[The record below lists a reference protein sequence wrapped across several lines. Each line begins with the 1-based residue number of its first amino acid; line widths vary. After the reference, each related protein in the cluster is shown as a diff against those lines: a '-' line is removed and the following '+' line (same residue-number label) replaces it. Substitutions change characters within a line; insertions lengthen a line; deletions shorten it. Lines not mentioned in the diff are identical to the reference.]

1 MAITV
6 ERFIERLSES
16 GLMPAA
22 EISAFQE
29 SLPPDEQPR
38 DVQALAVSLV
48 KAGKLTK
55 YQAKAIYEGKSKAL
69 VFGQY
74 VVLDKLGEGG
84 VGVVL
89 KAQHR
94 RMKRLVAIKVLSAS
108 AMKVA
113 GSIERFYREVEA
125 AAKLSHPNI
134 VTAYDASEHAGMHYL
149 VMEYVE
155 GRDLASLVKER
166 GPLEVGQAVECILQA
181 ARGLQYAHGKGIVHR
196 DIKPSNLLLDK
207 DGTVKILDMG
217 LARIAGSEA
226 SLTGLEQLTAA
237 GQVMGTG
244 DYMSPEQAFDSHN
257 VDVRADIYS
266 LGCTLYRLLTG
277 MPPYARDS
285 LMQTLIAHREAPIP
299 SLAETR
305 PDVPPA
311 LEAVFRKMV
320 AKDPD
325 DRFATSAEV
334 ADAVGPLADGSELA
348 GLTSR
353 VQLTPVAPPTQ
364 AQSPTAGSLPPS
376 LTQMFQEHTPKI
388 FQPPRPTTP
397 RIPIPRQR
405 LVLIAGSACL
415 LLLLVLAIW
424 AVWPRHHGSPPPVPS
439 GALLVDWPQRSRSGG
454 RLWIDKTP
462 VEVPAAGAIAC
473 PCAPGKHEVRAERPR
488 YRPWKQAV
496 EVRPGDRRQVAPV
509 WTPQPYLLI
518 RWTQEE
524 RQGATLQID
533 DCEQDLDAAGV
544 ETTPE
549 RVELPIEPG
558 QHKMR
563 IIRPG
568 FKPFTNDATVGEA
581 LDWIVVPVWTK
592 KVESPAPPANPSET
606 AKPKSQDE
614 LQPGVQPAK
623 TAKPKSEDEPEKSL
637 ADLLKDTKP
646 TKTTE
651 EAEKAEKA
659 ETKPPEKPVPVPG
672 PSEEES
678 RELTKLEAAEARY
691 AKALEPVED
700 LVAAW
705 SFRAALAAIGKVH
718 FDDRADAARLSARSS
733 EVQRLAAFKD
743 RMMAKICEAD
753 PPLTKND
760 LSLRGANGEVIK
772 ADETGI
778 TAKLPSGKVELHAWA
793 DLDEAAWAK
802 ICKRTVDP
810 ASADDWIASALLAI
824 PCGNTALAARC
835 FEKARSLGSDVQPYL
850 TPLAKASLARAMSLL
865 QKKDFA
871 EAETELAAVDKKYGK
886 VPWVLS
892 HKIILDVAR
901 REAKAGLYEQRAEK
915 LYEEAAQLYRDSDF
929 FEARPRLKTLKAEYA
944 GSRPVTETKR
954 KPSFAEMQRADARLG
969 KLLAV
974 RQDGGGKF
982 KTIQEA
988 IKAASPNSTIEI
1000 QDSGRYD
1007 EFLVVPEEAAGLTI
1021 RGQKDCW
1028 PVIRSN
1034 TKDTS
1039 VLLLHTPVTLVNL
1052 VLLHEQPWNSGVN
1065 AVIDCRFGR
1074 QNASEPM
1081 IRVRRCV
1088 LATGGAMLFDG
1099 DAPRV
1104 MEAETCIL
1112 IGPGRCPRT
1121 LSNCV
1126 WLAAP
1131 DYSSPG
1137 GGDLACNCL
1146 FDNRFSW
1153 SRGQVKSCTIIGGVG
1168 CGRELKAD
1176 DVINDSVVSCV
1187 ESPVRGP
1194 RIENCDVY
1202 GERPYRDLA
1211 APGTSCFSAD
1221 PRFVDPSKLDY
1232 RLGPDS
1238 PCCKKASDGGDLG
1251 FRYTPEIVDMLKT
1264 AFRLRDRGIVRF
1276 GPAKK

>member
-29 SLPPDEQPR
+29 SLPPEQQPR
-38 DVQALAVSLV
+38 DVQALAISLV

-55 YQAKAIYEGKSKAL
+55 YQAKAIYEGKSQAL

-113 GSIERFYREVEA
+113 GSVERFYREVEA

-134 VTAYDASEHAGMHYL
+134 VAAYDASEHAGMHYL

-166 GPLEVGQAVECILQA
+166 GPLEVGQAVECILQTA
-181 ARGLQYAHGKGIVHR
+181 QGLQYAHGKGIVHR
-196 DIKPSNLLLDK
+196 DIKPSNLLLNK
-207 DGTVKILDMG
+207 EGTVKILDMG
-217 LARIAGSEA
+217 LARIAGSEV
-226 SLTGLEQLTAA
+226 SVTGLEQLTTA

-257 VDVRADIYS
+257 VDIRADIYS

-285 LMQTLIAHREAPIP
+285 LMKILIAHREAPIP
-299 SLAETR
+299 LLAEAR

-320 AKDPD
+320 AKDPN
-325 DRFATSAEV
+325 DRFATPAEV
-334 ADAVGPLADGSELA
+334 ADAIGPLADGSELA

-353 VQLTPVAPPTQ
+353 VQSAPVAPPTQ

-388 FQPPRPTTP
+388 FQPPPRPSTP

-405 LVLIAGSACL
+405 LAVIAGSACL

-424 AVWPRHHGSPPPVPS
+424 AVWPKPRGSAAPAS
-439 GALLVDWPQRSRSGG
+439 GGTLLVDWPQRSRNGG
-454 RLWIDKTP
+454 RLWIDKAP
-462 VEVPAAGAIAC
+462 VELPASGAIAC
-473 PCAPGKHEVRAERPR
+473 PCGPGKHEVRAERPR
-488 YRPWKQAV
+488 YRPWKQSV
-496 EVRPGDRRQVAPV
+496 EVRAGDRRQVAPV

-518 RWTQEE
+518 RWAPEE

-533 DCEQDLDAAGV
+533 DCEQALDAAGV
-544 ETTPE
+544 EATPE

-558 QHKMR
+558 QHTLR

-568 FKPFTNDATVGEA
+568 FKPFTSEATVGEA
-581 LDWIVVPVWTK
+581 LNWIVVPIWAK
-592 KVESPAPPANPSET
+592 KVESAAAPSKPAET
-606 AKPKSQDE
+606 AE
-614 LQPGVQPAK
+614 
-623 TAKPKSEDEPEKSL
+623 TKSEDDSERSL
-637 ADLLKDTKP
+637 ADLVKHAPTTKA

-651 EAEKAEKA
+651 EAEKTQKPAPKA
-659 ETKPPEKPVPVPG
+659 VLKPAPVPG
-672 PSEEES
+672 PSEAES
-678 RELTKLEAAEARY
+678 RELAKLEAAEARY
-691 AKALEPVED
+691 AAAMEPAED

-718 FDDRADAARLSARSS
+718 FDDRENAARLAARSG

-743 RMMAKICEAD
+743 RMIAKISEAD

-760 LSLRGANGEVIK
+760 LGLRGANGEVVK

-778 TAKLPSGKVELHAWA
+778 TAKLASGKLELHAWS
-793 DLDEAAWAK
+793 DLDEAALAK
-802 ICKRTVDP
+802 ICKRAVDP
-810 ASADDWIASALLAI
+810 ASADDWIAAALLAI

-850 TPLAKASLARAMSLL
+850 TPLAKAALARAMSLL

-871 EAETELAAVDKKYGK
+871 AAETELAALVEKYGK
-886 VPWVLS
+886 APWVLS
-892 HKIILDVAR
+892 HKIILDAAH
-901 REAKAGLYEQRAEK
+901 REAKAGLYEQQAEK
-915 LYEEAAQLYRDSDF
+915 LYEEAAQLYRDGDF
-929 FEARPRLKTLKAEYA
+929 FQARPKLQTLKAEYA
-944 GSRPVTETKR
+944 DSRPVTESKR
-954 KPSFAEMQRADARLG
+954 KPSFEEMQRADAHLG

-974 RQDGGGKF
+974 RQVGEGKF
-982 KTIQEA
+982 RSIQEA
-988 IKAASPNSTIEI
+988 IKAAPPNSTVEI

-1007 EFLVVPEEAAGLTI
+1007 EFPVVPEEAAGLTI
-1021 RGQKDCW
+1021 RGAKDCW

-1034 TKDTS
+1034 TQDTS

-1052 VLLHEQPWNSGVN
+1052 VLLHEKPWNSGPNV
-1065 AVIDCRFGR
+1065 VIGCRFGR
-1074 QNASEPM
+1074 QNAGNPT
-1081 IRVRRCV
+1081 IRVRHCV
-1088 LATGGAMLFDG
+1088 LATGGTPLFED
-1099 DAPRV
+1099 DAARV
-1104 MEAETCIL
+1104 MEAETCIFL
-1112 IGPGRCPRT
+1112 GPGRRPRS
-1121 LSNCV
+1121 LKNSI
-1126 WLAAP
+1126 WLL
-1131 DYSSPG
+1131 DRTWG
-1137 GGDLACNCL
+1137 GTGTVLCNCL
-1146 FDNRFSW
+1146 LHNRLEW
-1153 SRGQVKSCTIIGGVG
+1153 SAGQLKSCTIVG
-1168 CGRELKAD
+1168 DVTCGRELKVD
-1176 DVINDSVVSCV
+1176 DVIVDSVVWSV
-1187 ESPVRGP
+1187 DSPLRGP
-1194 RIENCDVY
+1194 HIENCDVY
-1202 GERPYRDLA
+1202 GERPYKDLA
-1211 APGTSCFSAD
+1211 GPGTNCFSAD

-1238 PCCKKASDGGDLG
+1238 PCRKKASDGGDLG
-1251 FRYTPEIVDMLKT
+1251 FHYTPEIVEMLKL

-1276 GPAKK
+1276 ELPKK

>member
-6 ERFIERLSES
+6 ERFIARLNES

-29 SLPPDEQPR
+29 SLPPEQQPR
-38 DVQALAVSLV
+38 DVQALAASLV

-89 KAQHR
+89 KARHR

-134 VTAYDASEHAGMHYL
+134 VAAYDASEHAGMHYL

-155 GRDLASLVKER
+155 GRDLAGLVKER

-207 DGTVKILDMG
+207 EGTVKILDMG

-226 SLTGLEQLTAA
+226 SLTGLERLTTA

-257 VDVRADIYS
+257 VDIRADIYS

-285 LMQTLIAHREAPIP
+285 LMKILIAHREAPIP
-299 SLAETR
+299 LLAEAR

-311 LEAVFRKMV
+311 LDAVFRKMV

-325 DRFATSAEV
+325 DRFATPAEV

-353 VQLTPVAPPTQ
+353 VQSAPVAPPTQ

-388 FQPPRPTTP
+388 FQPPSRPTMP

-405 LVLIAGSACL
+405 LVVIAGSACL
-415 LLLLVLAIW
+415 MLLLVLAIW
-424 AVWPRHHGSPPPVPS
+424 AVWPKHHGSPAPAS
-439 GALLVDWPQRSRSGG
+439 GGALLVDWPQRSRSGG

-473 PCAPGKHEVRAERPR
+473 PCDPGKHEVRAQRPR
-488 YRPWKQAV
+488 YRPWKQSV
-496 EVRPGDRRQVAPV
+496 EVRAGDRRQVAPV

-524 RQGATLQID
+524 RQGALLQID
-533 DCEQDLDAAGV
+533 DCEQDLAAAGV
-544 ETTPE
+544 EATAE

-558 QHKMR
+558 QHTMR

-581 LDWIVVPVWTK
+581 LDWVVVPVWK
-592 KVESPAPPANPSET
+592 KKAESPAPPTKPAET
-606 AKPKSQDE
+606 AKPKSD
-614 LQPGVQPAK
+614 
-623 TAKPKSEDEPEKSL
+623 DEPEVGL
-637 ADLLKDTKP
+637 AELVNRAKT

-651 EAEKAEKA
+651 EAEKAEKPLPKA
-659 ETKPPEKPVPVPG
+659 VVKPVPVPG

-678 RELTKLEAAEARY
+678 RELAKLEAAEARY
-691 AKALEPVED
+691 ATAMASAED

-718 FDDRADAARLSARSS
+718 FDDREDAARLSARTS
-733 EVQRLAAFKD
+733 EVKRLAAFKD
-743 RMMAKICEAD
+743 RMIAKISEAD
-753 PPLTKND
+753 PALMKND
-760 LSLRGANGEVIK
+760 LGLRGANGEVIK

-778 TAKLPSGKVELHAWA
+778 TAKLASGRVELHAWT
-793 DLDEAAWAK
+793 DLDEAALAK

-810 ASADDWIASALLAI
+810 ASADDWIAAALLAI

-871 EAETELAAVDKKYGK
+871 EAETELAAVVEKYEK

-892 HKIILDVAR
+892 HKIILDAAH
-901 REAKAGLYEQRAEK
+901 REAKAGLYEQQAER
-915 LYEEAAQLYRDSDF
+915 LYEEAAHLYRDGDF
-929 FEARPRLKTLKAEYA
+929 FQVRPKLKTLQAEYA
-944 GSRPVTETKR
+944 DSRPVTETKQ
-954 KPSFAEMQRADARLG
+954 KPSFDEMQRADAHLG
-969 KLLAV
+969 KFLAV
-974 RQDGGGKF
+974 RQVGDGKF
-982 KTIQEA
+982 RSVQEA
-988 IKAASPNSTIEI
+988 IKAAPPNSTIEI

-1021 RGQKDCW
+1021 RGAKDCW

-1039 VLLLHTPVTLVNL
+1039 VLLLHTPVALVNL
-1052 VLLHEQPWNSGVN
+1052 VLLHEKPWNSG
-1065 AVIDCRFGR
+1065 ASFVIDCRFGR
-1074 QNASEPM
+1074 QNAGEPT

-1088 LATGGAMLFDG
+1088 LATGGAILLTD
-1099 DAPRV
+1099 DASRV

-1112 IGPGRCPRT
+1112 IGPGGRPRS
-1121 LSNCV
+1121 LKDSV
-1126 WLAAP
+1126 WLH
-1131 DYSSPG
+1131 DRTWSCTRC
-1137 GGDLACNCL
+1137 LACNCL
-1146 FDNRFSW
+1146 FRNRLEW
-1153 SRGQVKSCTIIGGVG
+1153 SSGQLKSCTIVG
-1168 CGRELKAD
+1168 DLACGRELKVD
-1176 DVINDSVVSCV
+1176 DVIVDSVVWSV
-1187 ESPVRGP
+1187 DSPVRGP
-1194 RIENCDVY
+1194 HIENCDVY
-1202 GERPYRDLA
+1202 GERPYKDLA
-1211 APGTSCFSAD
+1211 APGTHCFSAD
-1221 PRFVDPSKLDY
+1221 PRFVDPTKLDY

-1238 PCCKKASDGGDLG
+1238 PCRKKASDGGDLG
-1251 FRYTPEIVDMLKT
+1251 FHYTPEIVEMLKT
-1264 AFRLRDRGIVRF
+1264 AFRLRDRGFVKF
-1276 GPAKK
+1276 ELPKK